1 MLTVVIIAAFL
12 AGIVVTVLMTGALS
26 GSNNDAIETVSG
38 NEMQQSAVSSENSEE
53 FEALMSDPVESSVQS
68 YVSDIPE
75 ASEYSENSIESV
87 SSEESVTSQG
97 SVSSLYGEIVEKG
110 TLPYN
115 NNAEYIYYKDG
126 TVEISGKGE
135 VSVKELNF
143 SDKISKV
150 VINEGLTSIR
160 SFGFS
165 ECTSLTKVKLP
176 SG

>member
-1 MLTVVIIAAFL
+1 MIIAAFL

-26 GSNNDAIETVSG
+26 GSNNDAIETISG

-115 NNAEYIYYKDG
+115 NNAEYI
-126 TVEISGKGE
+126 
-135 VSVKELNF
+135 L
-143 SDKISKV
+143 
-150 VINEGLTSIR
+150 
-160 SFGFS
+160 
-165 ECTSLTKVKLP
+165 
-176 SG
+176 